1 MSLRTLDRKL
11 IRELRDSAGAS
22 AAILMVI
29 AAGVSVFVMALST
42 LGFLSHARD
51 IYYDRYRMPD
61 VFASLSRAPLHVA
74 DQIAQIPG
82 VATVETRVV
91 ADVTLTVP
99 GLQEPA
105 SGRLVSLPASGKPGL
120 AAIHLVSGRL
130 PDWDAADEVVA
141 GQAFVEAN
149 RLPLGSSIS
158 GVLNGRLQR
167 MRIVGVALSPEYI
180 FQIGPGAFLPDD
192 RRFGVFWT
200 SRQHLEAA
208 FDMEGA
214 FNDVTLRLMRG
225 AATQPVIVQLDR
237 ILEPYGGIGA
247 YDRGDQVSAR
257 FLSDEIKQL
266 RATGL
271 IVPIIFLSV
280 AAFLLN
286 VVLARRIELQRASI
300 ATIKAFGYSGAEI
313 AWHYLKFA
321 LLISVGGAVLGAGLG
336 SWLAAGLFQLYAQ
349 FYRFPSFDFQPSAK
363 VMLAGGLVSIVSG
376 TAGAWIAVRRAIALQ
391 PAEAMRPAAPARF
404 HRGWLDRLW
413 RLLRLPPVAVMVLRR
428 LRRRPV
434 ATGLSMLG
442 IAFSVAVLLVSNFG
456 IDAIEYMMNFQ
467 FSTAQRQDIQLTL
480 QHASAPSSLHELRN
494 IAGVIRV
501 EPYRAVA
508 VRLRHGPYERRTA
521 VMGLS
526 RSRQLY
532 RLLDS
537 AGRPIRLPPSGLVLS
552 DKLAELLRIAPGQN
566 LRVEVLEE
574 RRQHVDVPVVGIA
587 KEFSGINA
595 YMDRDALHRLLQED
609 QRLSGAYLSI
619 DRRHQQRIYDT
630 LQDIPRTAGVAIKQA
645 ALQSFRKTVQENQSK
660 MQGFNY
666 MFACVIA
673 LGVVYNMARI
683 TMTEQQRELATL
695 RVIGFTR
702 LEVSL
707 MFLGELM
714 LVTLAAIPLGWL
726 IGTGLCYSMVKGFES
741 EMYRIP
747 LVISRQNL
755 LASGAVTAV
764 AALASGLVVRRSLDR
779 LELVE
784 VLKEHG

>member
-1 MSLRTLDRKL
+1 MSYRTLDRKL

-22 AAILMVI
+22 AAILLVI

-42 LGFLSHARD
+42 LGFLSHTRD
-51 IYYDRYRMPD
+51 AYYDRYRMPD

-74 DQIAQIPG
+74 EQIAQIPG
-82 VATVETRVV
+82 VATVQTRVV
-91 ADVTLTVP
+91 ADVTLSVP

-105 SGRLVSLPASGKPGL
+105 SGRLVSLPVSGTPGL

-149 RLPLGSSIS
+149 RLPLGSTIS

-225 AATQPVIVQLDR
+225 ASIAPVIAHLDQ
-237 ILEPYGGIGA
+237 ILEPYGGIGS
-247 YDRGDQVSAR
+247 YDRSDQVSAR
-257 FLSDEIKQL
+257 FLDDEIKQL

-271 IVPIIFLSV
+271 VVPIIFLSV

-286 VVLARRIELQRASI
+286 VVLARRIELQRSSI
-300 ATIKAFGYSGAEI
+300 ATLKAFGYSGTEV

-321 LLISVGGAVLGAGLG
+321 LLIAVAGGVLGAGLG

-349 FYRFPSFDFQPSAK
+349 FYRFPAISFEPNPK
-363 VMLAGGLVSIVSG
+363 VMLTGGLVSVLSG
-376 TAGAWIAVRRAIALQ
+376 TVGAWIAVRRVIALQ

-413 RLLRLPPVAVMVLRR
+413 VLLRLSPMMVMVLRR

-442 IAFSVAVLLVSNFG
+442 IAFSVAVLLISNFG
-456 IDAIEYMMNFQ
+456 MDAIEYMMNFQ
-467 FSTAQRQDIQLTL
+467 FSIAQRQDIQLTF
-480 QHASAPSSLHELRN
+480 QHASAPEALHELRN
-494 IAGVIRV
+494 IQGVIRV
-501 EPYRAVA
+501 EPYRSVP
-508 VRLRHGPYERRTA
+508 VRLRSGPYDRRT
-521 VMGLS
+521 VVIGLS
-526 RSRQLY
+526 GSRELY

-537 AGRPIRLPPSGLVLS
+537 SGQPVRVPPSGLVLS
-552 DKLAELLRIAPGQN
+552 DKLAELLRVTPGQS
-566 LRVEVLEE
+566 LRMEVLED
-574 RRQHVDVPVVGIA
+574 RRQQMDVPVVGVA

-595 YMDRDALHRLLQED
+595 YMDRSALHRRLQED

-619 DRRHQQRIYDT
+619 DTRYQQSIYDT

-645 ALQSFRKTVQENQSK
+645 ALQSFRKTAQENQSK

-666 MFACVIA
+666 LFACVIA

-683 TMTEQQRELATL
+683 TMNEQQRELATL

-755 LASGAVTAV
+755 LASAAVTAV
-764 AALASGLVVRRSLDR
+764 AALASGLIVRRSLDQ
-779 LELVE
+779 LDLVE
-784 VLKEHG
+784 VLKAHG